1 MPILMAEI
9 FFWPALLA
17 YGEAA
22 FAFAGNVRYPGR
34 AGRLATWGVR
44 LGWLAQTAL
53 LGVQAARADGFPWT
67 SWAGSLNLFTWLVVA
82 VYLVWGC
89 KPRYRLLGLAVM
101 PLVVAMLLAAWAG
114 GGTGSQA
121 PSGGSTAFLVLH
133 VAFVLAAFAGFTLSA
148 GLAGL
153 YLWQERALKRRQAGI
168 LRLPAPSLATLE
180 TLVTR
185 TIAVGLPCLTVGI
198 VTGLIRM
205 RREGAQVD
213 ALMIVTLVT
222 WCVYAAFLLLRY
234 EAGWRGRRAAY
245 LALTGFAF
253 VLVVRLGL
261 PLAHFS

>member
-1 MPILMAEI
+1 MAEAC
-9 FFWPALLA
+9 FWLALLA
-17 YGEAA
+17 YGESAVA
-22 FAFAGNVRYPGR
+22 YGVNVRSPGR

-67 SWAGSLNLFTWLVVA
+67 SWAGSLNLFTWLVVVA
-82 VYLVWGC
+82 YLVWGC
-89 KPRYRLLGLAVM
+89 TPRYRLLGLAVM
-101 PLVVAMLLAAWAG
+101 PLVVGMLLAAWAG

-121 PSGGSTAFLVLH
+121 PSSSSTGFLVLH

-148 GLAGL
+148 ALAGL

-185 TIAVGLPCLTVGI
+185 TIVIGLPCLTVGI
-198 VTGLIRM
+198 VTGLIRL
-205 RREGAQVD
+205 RREGAGVD
-213 ALMIVTLVT
+213 ALMVVTLVT
-222 WCVYAAFLLLRY
+222 WGVYAAFLLLRY

-245 LALTGFAF
+245 LALTGFAL